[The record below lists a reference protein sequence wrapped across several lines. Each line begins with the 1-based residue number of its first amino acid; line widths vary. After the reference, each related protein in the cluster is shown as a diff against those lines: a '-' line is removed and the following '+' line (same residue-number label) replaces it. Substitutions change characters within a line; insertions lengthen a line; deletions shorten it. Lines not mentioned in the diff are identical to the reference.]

1 MPVDKDKI
9 RDLAEMIN
17 GFSYGGTLLRRF
29 GDGGHSGGRGSD
41 PVYSGGGRSG
51 GRAAD
56 PRDIA
61 ANSTNKYE
69 RIGNGRYW
77 MANDSLV
84 RSGSSPEDAD
94 RLARILA
101 AQSALEAGW
110 VDDVKGNNFAGYMS
124 NGKRMSFD
132 SPDEFWDYHI
142 RNLDEKWPGW
152 RRADSVKAYYDIV
165 NNTALGL
172 DTKEKFDAY
181 NRAHRDSPAY
191 IYAPAWENSN
201 YLSNLSGVYDR
212 YINKYVPRVMSDGGK
227 IHIKESKK
235 GTFTAAAKAHGK
247 SVQAFAS
254 QVLANKDNYS
264 PAMVKKANFARNAA
278 KWHSDGGAINKAL
291 DEGNLDV
298 LKAAINNVLSKKL
311 R

>member
-1 MPVDKDKI
+1 MPVDNDKI
-9 RDLAEMIN
+9 RALAERIN
-17 GFSYGGTLLRRF
+17 GMSCGGTLLKSF

-41 PVYSGGGRSG
+41 PAYSGGGHSG
-51 GRAAD
+51 GRSAD

-84 RSGSSPEDAD
+84 RSGSSPDDAD

-124 NGKRMSFD
+124 NGKRMSFG

-142 RNLDEKWPGW
+142 MNLDKKWPGW

-201 YLSNLSGVYDR
+201 YLVNLSGVYDR
-212 YINKYVPRVMSDGGK
+212 YINKYVPALGKALSDGGK
-227 IHIKESKK
+227 IHIKESHKGRLTELKK
-235 GTFTAAAKAHGK
+235 RTGKTEAELYNDGNPAHK
-247 SVQAFAS
+247 
-254 QVLANKDNYS
+254 K
-264 PAMVKKANFARNAA
+264 MVVFARNAR
-278 KWHSDGGAINKAL
+278 KWHSDGGAINKAF